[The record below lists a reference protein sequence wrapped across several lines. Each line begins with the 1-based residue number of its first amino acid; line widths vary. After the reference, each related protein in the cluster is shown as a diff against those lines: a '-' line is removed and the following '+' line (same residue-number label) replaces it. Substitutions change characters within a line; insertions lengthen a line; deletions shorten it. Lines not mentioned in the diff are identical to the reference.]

1 VVVGG
6 GGLGVCDGGGGGG
19 RAGRHVAEEVGEGGG
34 GRCDALQI
42 AVGREGG
49 HEQERAPETEGS
61 RTRTARTRKSIQ
73 RPMRKRT
80 YG

>member
-1 VVVGG
+1 MVCVMVVAVAAARGG
-6 GGLGVCDGGGGGG
+6 TWRG
-19 RAGRHVAEEVGEGGG
+19 RWGREEEGGG

>member
-1 VVVGG
+1 MVVGG
-6 GGLGVCDGGGGGG
+6 GGRVVCDGGGGGG
-19 RAGRHVAEEVGEGGG
+19 CAWRQMAGEWGEGGG
-34 GRCDALQI
+34 GMFDELQI

-49 HEQERAPETEGS
+49 HEQERAPETGGS
-61 RTRTARTRKSIQ
+61 RTRTVRARKSIR